1 MNERVKLIRKQL
13 GMTQEQLAQRLGI
26 GKAALS
32 MIETGKA
39 GLSARNRNILV
50 QELNVNPEWLEGG
63 KGNMFN
69 AEPDLTAY
77 MHRTDNSLPL
87 QSVPLYSIEGTA
99 GLVPLFAD
107 QAQAKPVNFIHIPN
121 LPKCDGAI
129 YIVGDSMYPLL
140 KSGDIV
146 LYKQLGDINDIFWGD
161 MYLLSIDIDGEEY
174 VTVKYIQKSDR
185 EGYVKL
191 VSQNP
196 HHADKDVAINRIS
209 NRAGQVQHQD
219 ELDPVAGPDR
229 GGQAPKQ
236 RRKQARRTRTPA
248 CAFIMQCGQC
258 PAAAAA
264 SRPQRSDSERGARP
278 SLPGNCPGGSARR
291 TSRQTR
297 CRAPYCKNGTAEAG
311 RAEPGA
317 SHERRWIGIPNPK
330 KFVSFGNKTDPTW
343 NYPIKNSRSDF

>member
-50 QELNVNPEWLEGG
+50 QELNVNPEWLESG

-121 LPKCDGAI
+121 LPKCDGAGI
-129 YIVGDSMYPLL
+129 ALDEDNEI
-140 KSGDIV
+140 I
-146 LYKQLGDINDIFWGD
+146 
-161 MYLLSIDIDGEEY
+161 
-174 VTVKYIQKSDR
+174 
-185 EGYVKL
+185 GY
-191 VSQNP
+191 Q
-196 HHADKDVAINRIS
+196 
-209 NRAGQVQHQD
+209 
-219 ELDPVAGPDR
+219 
-229 GGQAPKQ
+229 
-236 RRKQARRTRTPA
+236 
-248 CAFIMQCGQC
+248 
-258 PAAAAA
+258 
-264 SRPQRSDSERGARP
+264 
-278 SLPGNCPGGSARR
+278 
-291 TSRQTR
+291 
-297 CRAPYCKNGTAEAG
+297 
-311 RAEPGA
+311 
-317 SHERRWIGIPNPK
+317 
-330 KFVSFGNKTDPTW
+330 FVSLGKMTDF
-343 NYPIKNSRSDF
+343 IKKGDDPNTAWEKAKGQYGRVADAVKIIDPRKE

>member
-1 MNERVKLIRKQL
+1 
-13 GMTQEQLAQRLGI
+13 MTQEQLAQRLGI

-146 LYKQLGDINDIFWGD
+146 FYKQVHDIMHSIIWGE
-161 MYLLSIDIDGEEY
+161 MYLISFDIDGDEY
-174 VTVKYIQKSDR
+174 VSVKYLQKSDIPDHI
-185 EGYVKL
+185 VL
-191 VSQNP
+191 VSYNE
-196 HHADKDVAINRIS
+196 HHKPMEIHINRI
-209 NRAGQVQHQD
+209 RA
-219 ELDPVAGPDR
+219 L
-229 GGQAPKQ
+229 
-236 RRKQARRTRTPA
+236 
-248 CAFIMQCGQC
+248 AFIK
-258 PAAAAA
+258 A
-264 SRPQRSDSERGARP
+264 SLRLN
-278 SLPGNCPGGSARR
+278 SL
-291 TSRQTR
+291 
-297 CRAPYCKNGTAEAG
+297 K
-311 RAEPGA
+311 
-317 SHERRWIGIPNPK
+317 
-330 KFVSFGNKTDPTW
+330 
-343 NYPIKNSRSDF
+343 

>member
-50 QELNVNPEWLEGG
+50 QELNVNPEWLESG

-146 LYKQLGDINDIFWGD
+146 FYKQVHDIMHSIIWGE
-161 MYLLSIDIDGEEY
+161 MYLISFDIDGDEY
-174 VTVKYIQKSDR
+174 VSVKYLQKSDIPDHI
-185 EGYVKL
+185 VL
-191 VSQNP
+191 VSYNE
-196 HHADKDVAINRIS
+196 HHKPMEIHINRI
-209 NRAGQVQHQD
+209 RA
-219 ELDPVAGPDR
+219 L
-229 GGQAPKQ
+229 
-236 RRKQARRTRTPA
+236 
-248 CAFIMQCGQC
+248 AFIK
-258 PAAAAA
+258 A
-264 SRPQRSDSERGARP
+264 SLRLN
-278 SLPGNCPGGSARR
+278 SL
-291 TSRQTR
+291 
-297 CRAPYCKNGTAEAG
+297 K
-311 RAEPGA
+311 
-317 SHERRWIGIPNPK
+317 
-330 KFVSFGNKTDPTW
+330 
-343 NYPIKNSRSDF
+343 